1 MLTFKT
7 LLLVTFLIC
16 FFICAYQF
24 LRIFLYDKTK
34 ESSQA
39 RGKISAGIRY
49 SLTAAMSPFKK
60 ETAYRHL
67 PTYTGGIIY
76 HVGTFL
82 SFLLLALHFFSI
94 QIPTL
99 SATTAALILGVSS
112 LSGAAIFLKRIT
124 NPKLQTLSNADD
136 YFSNL
141 LVTGFQIISALT
153 LLYEKFLPILFLY
166 GSLLFLYIPL
176 GKLKHTVYFF
186 ASRIHL
192 GIFFGRRGVWPLK
205 RQTHR

>member
-1 MLTFKT
+1 MPAFKT
-7 LLLVTFLIC
+7 LLLGTFLVC
-16 FFICAYQF
+16 FFICTYQF
-24 LRIFLYDKTK
+24 LRIFLLDKTK
-34 ESSQA
+34 DSSQP
-39 RGKISAGIRY
+39 RGKVSPGIRY
-49 SLTAAMSPFKK
+49 SVTAAMSPFKK

-82 SFLLLALHFFSI
+82 SFFLLALYFFSI
-94 QIPTL
+94 RIPTVI
-99 SATTAALILGVSS
+99 ATTVALILVVSA
-112 LSGAAIFLKRIT
+112 LCGIAIFLKRIA
-124 NPKLQTLSNADD
+124 NPKLKSLSNIDD

-153 LLYEKFLPILFLY
+153 LLYEKFLPFLFLY

-205 RQTHR
+205 R